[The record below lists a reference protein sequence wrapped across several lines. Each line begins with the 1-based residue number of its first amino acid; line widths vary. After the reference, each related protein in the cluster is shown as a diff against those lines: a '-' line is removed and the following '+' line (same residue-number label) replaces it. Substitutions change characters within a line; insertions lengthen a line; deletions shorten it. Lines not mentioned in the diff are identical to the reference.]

1 MQCVKQLNLIFIPL
15 LFLFDRYLTY
25 LIVVKKQAMEANC
38 EDVCKDF
45 AVINISVANVSLRH
59 YDVHK
64 STNMWFQ
71 NLEHLSSQKSSY
83 DFTILE

>member
-1 MQCVKQLNLIFIPL
+1 
-15 LFLFDRYLTY
+15 
-25 LIVVKKQAMEANC
+25 MEAHC

-45 AVINISVANVSLRH
+45 SRIHISVANVSLRH
-59 YDVHK
+59 YDIHK
-64 STNMWFQ
+64 STNVWFQ

>member
-1 MQCVKQLNLIFIPL
+1 
-15 LFLFDRYLTY
+15 
-25 LIVVKKQAMEANC
+25 MEADC

-45 AVINISVANVSLRH
+45 SRIHISVTNVSLRH
-59 YDVHK
+59 YDVRK
-64 STNMWFQ
+64 STNVCFQ